1 MKRVIVKSVFSKRK
15 RSIGTARVLIAVFL
29 SVFMMGLS
37 FAGTT
42 TVTVTSASEYTDAI
56 NAAVTTGDA
65 TTILFDAGLAIDLG
79 SASVPVPSNVTLNLT
94 GGTLSTS
101 GTISVSGS
109 ISGGALVINGGTLIR
124 KPGSSITAAIT
135 VNSGG
140 VVRAPYTLS
149 LENLDTV
156 SVGNIVSVS
165 YIGESGQDSS
175 SFVATHS
182 PTETLYTQ
190 MTGSNYSVYKI
201 IDKVTTTSGY
211 VFRLG
216 TKNTSTLSLVY
227 SLSYDGLTGAKLA
240 ALNPTSYT
248 ESDAAITLTN
258 PTKDGFTFVGWS
270 CASLGIVVP
279 DDTFTIAS
287 GTSGDLTFT
296 AVWVEGTM
304 QGGGMSASGGGGT
317 TATTTDTDATDD
329 AEQAQNSAAAADTAG
344 STTKRVKQASS
355 ATKVTFTSETNPVLP
370 TLDSIQTPSSSFPW
384 GWVFGG
390 LGLLGVA
397 AYALAKYIDRKRRN

>member
-1 MKRVIVKSVFSKRK
+1 MDMSQRILRK
-15 RSIGTARVLIAVFL
+15 TPRAIAAL
-29 SVFMMGLS
+29 LLAALMMGLC

-42 TVTVTSASEYTDAI
+42 TVTVTSASEFTDAI
-56 NAAVTTGDA
+56 NAAVTSGDA

-79 SASVPVPSNVTLNLT
+79 SASVPIPSNVTLNLS

-109 ISGGALVINGGTLIR
+109 ISGGALVINGGTLLR
-124 KPGSSITAAIT
+124 KQGSSITATIT

-156 SVGNIVSVS
+156 SAGNIVSVS

-175 SFVATHS
+175 NFVATHS

-248 ESDAAITLTN
+248 ESDAAITLMN
-258 PTKDGFTFVGWS
+258 PTKDGYTFVGWS
-270 CASLGIVVP
+270 CESLGIVVP
-279 DDTFTIAS
+279 DDTLTIAS

-296 AVWVEGTM
+296 AVWIEGTM
-304 QGGGMSASGGGGT
+304 QGGGMSGTGGSGT
-317 TATTTDTDATDD
+317 TAASTATDATDD
-329 AEQAQNSAAAADTAG
+329 AEQAQNAAAATDTA
-344 STTKRVKQASS
+344 STTGKRVKQASS
-355 ATKVTFTSETNPVLP
+355 STKVTFTSETNPVLP
-370 TLDSIQTPSSSFPW
+370 TLESVQKPSSSFPW

-390 LGLLGVA
+390 LGLLGIA
-397 AYALAKYIDRKRRN
+397 AYALTKYIDRKKNS

>member
-1 MKRVIVKSVFSKRK
+1 MDMSQRILKKTPRAI
-15 RSIGTARVLIAVFL
+15 AALLLAVL
-29 SVFMMGLS
+29 MMGLC

-42 TVTVTSASEYTDAI
+42 TVTVTSASEFTDAL
-56 NAAVTTGDA
+56 NAAVTSGDA

-79 SASVPVPSNVTLNLT
+79 SASVPVPSNVTLNLS

-109 ISGGALVINGGTLIR
+109 ISGGALVINGGTLLR
-124 KPGSSITAAIT
+124 KQGSSITATIT

-175 SFVATHS
+175 NFVATHS

-258 PTKDGFTFVGWS
+258 PTKDGYTFVGWS
-270 CASLGIVVP
+270 CESLGIVVP
-279 DDTFTIAS
+279 DDTLTIAS

-296 AVWVEGTM
+296 AVWIEGTM
-304 QGGGMSASGGGGT
+304 QGGGMSGTGGSGT
-317 TATTTDTDATDD
+317 TAAATNTDATDD
-329 AEQAQNSAAAADTAG
+329 AEQAQNAAAATDTA
-344 STTKRVKQASS
+344 STTGKRIKQASS
-355 ATKVTFTSETNPVLP
+355 STKVTFTSETNPVLP
-370 TLDSIQTPSSSFPW
+370 TLEGVQKPSSSFPW

-390 LGLLGVA
+390 LGLLGIA
-397 AYALAKYIDRKRRN
+397 AYALAKYIDRKKNS